1 MASVSIYSILHEIK
15 NSYKPLFLISAG
27 VIALQIGLVFQPE
40 FFESNFIPHF
50 LIIIFPLGVSVY
62 SFIISKIYGGSKVF
76 GRSYFALGL
85 GYFATFLTEILYVY
99 FYDISGQDV
108 PVIADYF
115 LFSFYLLLLAH
126 LIINIRYFAERLE
139 TFQKVTIV
147 LVPVIFVLGYS
158 LLVFSN
164 PLDDGSIEL
173 SIPRGL
179 FEDVSY
185 FYYSLIFVFLSSL
198 TMGFVIVGFSLFRQ
212 TVLFSSWLLLLV
224 GISVATIGDLV
235 YHYVQILDGSWVE
248 NVTSLWIASSMIMI
262 YALYKHQ
269 KSI

>member
-1 MASVSIYSILHEIK
+1 MASVSINSILLEIK
-15 NSYKPLFLISAG
+15 NSYKPLLLILAG
-27 VIALQIGLVFQPE
+27 VIALQIGLIFQPE
-40 FFESNFIPHF
+40 FFESNLIPHF
-50 LIIIFPLGVSVY
+50 LIIISPLGVSLY
-62 SFIISKIYGGSKVF
+62 SFTISKIYGGSKVF

-99 FYDISGQDV
+99 FYDISGQNV

-115 LFSFYLLLLAH
+115 LFSFYLLLLIH

-139 TFQKVTIV
+139 TFQKAIIV
-147 LVPVIFVLGYS
+147 LVPGILILVYS
-158 LLVFSN
+158 LLVFGTN
-164 PLDDGSIEL
+164 IDDA
-173 SIPRGL
+173 
-179 FEDVSY
+179 SY

-224 GISVATIGDLV
+224 GISVGTIGDLF
-235 YHYVQILDGSWVE
+235 YYYVEILDGSWVD

-262 YALYKHQ
+262 YALHKHQ

>member
-1 MASVSIYSILHEIK
+1 MASVSINSILLEIK
-15 NSYKPLFLISAG
+15 SSYKPLFLISAG
-27 VIALQIGLVFQPE
+27 VIALQIGLMYQPE
-40 FFESNFIPHF
+40 FFESNLIPHF
-50 LIIIFPLGVSVY
+50 LIIVFPLGISVY

-99 FYDISGQDV
+99 FYYISGQDV

-115 LFSFYLLLLAH
+115 LFSFYFLLLIH
-126 LIINIRYFAERLE
+126 LIINIRYFAERLG
-139 TFQKVTIV
+139 TFQKAIIV
-147 LVPVIFVLGYS
+147 SVPDILVLAYS

-164 PLDDGSIEL
+164 PLD
-173 SIPRGL
+173 
-179 FEDVSY
+179 DVSY

-198 TMGFVIVGFSLFRQ
+198 TMRFVIVGFSLFRQ

-224 GISVATIGDLV
+224 GISVGTIGDLA
-235 YHYVQILDGSWVE
+235 YYYVQILNGSWVD
-248 NVTSLWIASSMIMI
+248 NVTSLWIASNLIMI

>member
-1 MASVSIYSILHEIK
+1 MASVPINSILLEIK

-27 VIALQIGLVFQPE
+27 VIALQIGLILRPE
-40 FFESNFIPHF
+40 FFESNLIPHF

-62 SFIISKIYGGSKVF
+62 SFAISKIYGGSKVF

-85 GYFATFLTEILYVY
+85 GYFATFLTETLYVY

-115 LFSFYLLLLAH
+115 LISFYLLVLIH
-126 LIINIRYFAERLE
+126 LIVNIRYFAERLE
-139 TFQKVTIV
+139 TFQKATIV
-147 LVPVIFVLGYS
+147 LVPVIFVLIYS

-164 PLDDGSIEL
+164 PLDDT
-173 SIPRGL
+173 
-179 FEDVSY
+179 SY

-212 TVLFSSWLLLLV
+212 TVLFSAWLLLLV
-224 GISVATIGDLV
+224 GISVGTIGDLV
-235 YHYVQILDGSWVE
+235 YHYVQILDGSWVD
-248 NVTSLWIASSMIMI
+248 NVTSLWIASNMIMI